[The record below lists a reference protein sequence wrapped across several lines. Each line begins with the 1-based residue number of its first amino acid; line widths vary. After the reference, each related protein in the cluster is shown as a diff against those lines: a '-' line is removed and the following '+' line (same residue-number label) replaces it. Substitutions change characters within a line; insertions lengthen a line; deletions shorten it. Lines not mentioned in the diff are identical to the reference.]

1 MLLANL
7 CGDLHLTGNIAED
20 VSAFLRHHHHPQT
33 ALHCQHVATAAR
45 DVAIATQAN
54 PSQTHIA
61 GWLHDVS
68 AIFPASE
75 RVQIARALDLEVLAE
90 EYHCPMIVR
99 YRLSRLMAQ
108 EIF

>member
-1 MLLANL
+1 MSEPPLAPSHVLLANL

-68 AIFPASE
+68 AISLPVSGCRS
-75 RVQIARALDLEVLAE
+75 RVPSTLRCLPKKTTAR
-90 EYHCPMIVR
+90 
-99 YRLSRLMAQ
+99 
-108 EIF
+108 